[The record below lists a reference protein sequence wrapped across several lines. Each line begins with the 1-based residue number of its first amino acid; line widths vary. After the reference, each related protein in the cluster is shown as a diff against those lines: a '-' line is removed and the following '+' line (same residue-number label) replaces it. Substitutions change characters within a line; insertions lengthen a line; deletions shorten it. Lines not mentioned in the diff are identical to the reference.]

1 MKIYFDGC
9 SYTRGSPRWGVDNWK
24 QRRWTKLLSD
34 KLGGEEYNYSI
45 SGGSNP
51 RILRNLTTVHDIK
64 EYDLAVILMSRPTRT
79 EYYKDGKFRHVVPS
93 KRFKHPSGGVDSEDD
108 AWFWHDY
115 YRKIYHDEF
124 GAAYEEMIQKSIKAI
139 CEVNKVPLVLMSNY
153 EKTELSFDLMVHCKI
168 YGRTSPTDK
177 HPGLDAQPKIA
188 NDIYNFINIATCIV
202 FNYKLSLLFFQFYA
216 KFAEKLVRR

>member
-9 SYTRGSPRWGVDNWK
+9 SYTRGSKRWGVDNWK

-34 KLGGEEYNYSI
+34 KLGGEEYNYAI
-45 SGGSNP
+45 GGGSNP

-79 EYYKDGKFRHVVPS
+79 EYYKDGRFIHVVPS
-93 KRFKHPSGGVDSEDD
+93 TSGRFGDGIICKSKQKFKYPSGAFDSEDH

-139 CEVNKVPLVLMSNY
+139 CEVNKVPLVLMSNN
-153 EKTELSFDLMVHCKI
+153 EKTELSFDLMVHCEI

-188 NDIYNFINIATCIV
+188 NDIYNFINITSV
-202 FNYKLSLLFFQFYA
+202 L
-216 KFAEKLVRR
+216 